1 MDIICPPHKHLSRQ
15 LKKSFRCHE
24 KNLNLFAEI
33 LIALIAVRSVNLT
46 KLATQVGKDV
56 KVESSYRRLQRFFSK
71 SHFSPNG
78 IALFITRL
86 FFNDSI
92 KWTLAIDRTNWQY
105 GRVNINILMLSIC
118 YKGRAIPVFWMMLN
132 KKGNSNTCERI
143 QLLNRFIRLFGKDR
157 IEALTAD
164 REFIGKDFFDYLDQQ
179 GIPFVIRI
187 KKSEITTNS
196 RGLEVNIDR
205 LFYHLKPGE
214 ETSLAGVR
222 LLWGLPVYLSGKRL
236 SDGEFLIVA
245 ANQALPDSL
254 IIYARRWEIE
264 TLFECLK
271 TRGFN
276 FEEAHLTDH
285 DKIDRMMS
293 VLAIAYCWS
302 YKTGVWRCEQG
313 DGISKKNTAV

>member
-1 MDIICPPHKHLSRQ
+1 M
-15 LKKSFRCHE
+15 
-24 KNLNLFAEI
+24 
-33 LIALIAVRSVNLT
+33 T

-187 KKSEITTNS
+187 KKSEIT
-196 RGLEVNIDR
+196 
-205 LFYHLKPGE
+205 
-214 ETSLAGVR
+214 
-222 LLWGLPVYLSGKRL
+222 
-236 SDGEFLIVA
+236 
-245 ANQALPDSL
+245 
-254 IIYARRWEIE
+254 RRIQP
-264 TLFECLK
+264 L
-271 TRGFN
+271 N
-276 FEEAHLTDH
+276 A
-285 DKIDRMMS
+285 
-293 VLAIAYCWS
+293 
-302 YKTGVWRCEQG
+302 
-313 DGISKKNTAV
+313 